1 MKGRMRLLFSA
12 CSLRLSLKPMLR
24 LTLIGLA
31 FVGLNPSLYSQPA
44 PLVSKVERVKVY
56 LQGAEVYRSV
66 RSEIPK
72 GISEMVIGHLSTG
85 INPAS
90 IQVASSNNVAV
101 LSATYRTN
109 FLRPREWTGLIKTW
123 QDSVEVL
130 KVEIYRLETRKNV
143 LEKESELFLNNRQI
157 GGQQV
162 GVTAAELQKVADL
175 FRLRM
180 NQIREEHFDLVR
192 KMSAMQEAQQRLQ
205 RQIQEY
211 SGGQGQ
217 QSGEIVLQL
226 ASENSVSSTIEFT
239 YLVNDAGWSAL
250 YDLRAENV
258 AQPVQ
263 IVSKAQVYQ
272 RSGEAWNQVPLILS
286 TGTPISNSNL
296 PVLQKNSG
304 FSFRGAR
311 SDAGAGYADGIQMK
325 RIAPV
330 AASSVEV
337 REDMDA
343 ISSDDAESAMRKR
356 LKTQTIGALM
366 EMNSSAIAVDYEISI
381 PYTLPPDGK
390 PQLVPLKTDT
400 LPAQFSYYSI
410 PKMDKSV
417 FLVADVTGWQR
428 LSLLPGPANLFFR
441 GSFTGQSQL
450 MLNAATDTL
459 KLSFG
464 RDKKTLIERKMVQ
477 NYASRQLVGGRKA
490 MNLGYEIQVN
500 NTNRESITLD
510 VKDQIPVSTS
520 EEIKIDELRFEA
532 PAGVST
538 RHDKESGELSWKLTL
553 KPGETQKIRVA
564 YRVVYPKDM
573 ELFGY

>member
-1 MKGRMRLLFSA
+1 MKPSQTETRMPV
-12 CSLRLSLKPMLR
+12 SLKRMLR
-24 LTLIGLA
+24 TWMLTGVIGCTLWNVSA
-31 FVGLNPSLYSQPA
+31 QTT

-66 RSEIPK
+66 RTEIPK
-72 GISEMVIGHLSTG
+72 GISELVIGHLSTG

-101 LSATYRTN
+101 LSATYRTD
-109 FLRPREWTGLIKTW
+109 FLKPQEWTGKIKTW
-123 QDSVEVL
+123 QDSVKVL
-130 KVEIYRLETRKNV
+130 SVEINRLETKKNV
-143 LEKESELFLNNRQI
+143 LEKEAELFLNNRSI
-157 GGQQV
+157 AGQQQ

-226 ASENSVSSTIEFT
+226 ASENAVSSTIEFT

-258 AQPVQ
+258 SQPVQ

-304 FSFRGAR
+304 FSFRGTR
-311 SDAGAGYADGIQMK
+311 NDAAAGYVDGIQMK
-325 RIAPV
+325 SMAPV
-330 AASSVEV
+330 AASRSVEQ
-337 REDMDA
+337 EDMA
-343 ISSDDAESAMRKR
+343 ASYDDQESAMRKR

>member
-1 MKGRMRLLFSA
+1 MRLLFSA
-12 CSLRLSLKPMLR
+12 CSLHLSLKPMLR

-31 FVGLNPSLYSQPA
+31 FAGLIPSLFSQPA

-157 GGQQV
+157 GGQQA

-180 NQIREEHFDLVR
+180 NQIREEHFDIVR
-192 KMSAMQEAQQRLQ
+192 KMSALQENQQRLQ
-205 RQIQEY
+205 RQINEY
-211 SGGQGQ
+211 SAGQGQ
-217 QSGEIVLQL
+217 QNGEIVLQL
-226 ASENSVSSTIEFT
+226 ASENTVQSTIEFT

-250 YDLRAENV
+250 YDLRAESIQ
-258 AQPVQ
+258 QPVQ

-304 FSFRGAR
+304 LSFRGGR
-311 SDAGAGYADGIQMK
+311 QQQVNGNYVDGVQMK
-325 RIAPV
+325 AMAPV
-330 AASSVEV
+330 AVSAS
-337 REDMDA
+337 REDMDGM
-343 ISSDDAESAMRKR
+343 DDDLDKQEALQRR
-356 LKTQTIGALM
+356 LKTQTIGSLV
-366 EMNSSAIAVDYEISI
+366 EMNTSAIAVDYEIAL

-390 PQLVPLKTDT
+390 PQLVPLKSDT
-400 LPAQFSYYSI
+400 LPARFSYYSI
-410 PKMDKSV
+410 PKIDKAV

-428 LSLLPGPANLFFR
+428 LNLLPGPANLFFR

-464 RDKKTLIERKMVQ
+464 RDKKTLTERKLVT

-490 MNLGYEIQVN
+490 LSLGYEIHVN
-500 NTNRESITLD
+500 NTNREAITLD
-510 VKDQIPVSTS
+510 IKDQIPVSTS
-520 EEIKIDELRFEA
+520 EEIRIDELRFEP

-538 RHDKESGELSWKLTL
+538 QHNKESGELSWKLTL
-553 KPGETQKIRVA
+553 KPGETQKIRVS

>member
-1 MKGRMRLLFSA
+1 MPV
-12 CSLRLSLKPMLR
+12 SLKRMLR
-24 LTLIGLA
+24 TWMLTGVIGCTLWNVSA
-31 FVGLNPSLYSQPA
+31 QTT

-66 RSEIPK
+66 RTEIPK
-72 GISEMVIGHLSTG
+72 GISELVIGHLSTG

-101 LSATYRTN
+101 LSATYRTD
-109 FLRPREWTGLIKTW
+109 FLKPEEWTGKIKTW
-123 QDSVEVL
+123 QDSVKVL
-130 KVEIYRLETRKNV
+130 SVEINRLETKKNV
-143 LEKESELFLNNRQI
+143 LEKEAELFLNNRSI
-157 GGQQV
+157 AGQQQ

-226 ASENSVSSTIEFT
+226 ASENAVSSMIEFT

-258 AQPVQ
+258 SQPVQ

-304 FSFRGAR
+304 FSFRGTR
-311 SDAGAGYADGIQMK
+311 NDAAAGYADGIQMK
-325 RIAPV
+325 RMAPV

-343 ISSDDAESAMRKR
+343 LSSDDAESAMRKR

-366 EMNSSAIAVDYEISI
+366 EMNSSAIAVD
-381 PYTLPPDGK
+381 
-390 PQLVPLKTDT
+390 
-400 LPAQFSYYSI
+400 
-410 PKMDKSV
+410 
-417 FLVADVTGWQR
+417 
-428 LSLLPGPANLFFR
+428 
-441 GSFTGQSQL
+441 
-450 MLNAATDTL
+450 
-459 KLSFG
+459 
-464 RDKKTLIERKMVQ
+464 
-477 NYASRQLVGGRKA
+477 
-490 MNLGYEIQVN
+490 
-500 NTNRESITLD
+500 
-510 VKDQIPVSTS
+510 
-520 EEIKIDELRFEA
+520 
-532 PAGVST
+532 
-538 RHDKESGELSWKLTL
+538 
-553 KPGETQKIRVA
+553 
-564 YRVVYPKDM
+564 
-573 ELFGY
+573 